1 MRRMTMQD
9 RYIIVVKTM
18 LGQGMPMTLKLI
30 GACLLFSLLIG
41 IVFGTIRSLKIPV
54 VDQILGLYA
63 VVCRGIPTIIVLL
76 FFYATLVRGTQF
88 WISVLSISLVEGA
101 YMMEIVKGGFLS
113 VDKGQWEAAKALNL
127 PLIHTIVYIVLPQV
141 MLVTIP
147 ALIGQIVMLVKGTS
161 VAATIGCMDVLRRA
175 QLLLPKYSYPLEIYA
190 YILVIFFIMCHFLT
204 WLGKRL
210 ERTVVKRIMG
220 DKYV

>member
-1 MRRMTMQD
+1 MTMQD

-54 VDQILGLYA
+54 IDQILGLYA

-210 ERTVVKRIMG
+210 ERTVV
-220 DKYV
+220 

>member
-1 MRRMTMQD
+1 M
-9 RYIIVVKTM
+9 
-18 LGQGMPMTLKLI
+18 
-30 GACLLFSLLIG
+30 
-41 IVFGTIRSLKIPV
+41 
-54 VDQILGLYA
+54 
-63 VVCRGIPTIIVLL
+63 
-76 FFYATLVRGTQF
+76 
-88 WISVLSISLVEGA
+88 
-101 YMMEIVKGGFLS
+101 
-113 VDKGQWEAAKALNL
+113 DKGQWEAAKALNL

>member
-1 MRRMTMQD
+1 MTMQD

-127 PLIHTIVYIVLPQV
+127 PLIHTVVYIVLPQV

>member
-1 MRRMTMQD
+1 MTMQD

-113 VDKGQWEAAKALNL
+113 GDKGQWEAAKALNL

>member
-1 MRRMTMQD
+1 MTMQD

-141 MLVTIP
+141 ML
-147 ALIGQIVMLVKGTS
+147 IGQIVMLVKGTS

>member
-1 MRRMTMQD
+1 MTMQD

-161 VAATIGCMDVLRRA
+161 VAATIGCMEVLRRA

>member
-1 MRRMTMQD
+1 MTMQD

-41 IVFGTIRSLKIPV
+41 IVFGTIRSLKFPV

>member
-1 MRRMTMQD
+1 MTMQD

-54 VDQILGLYA
+54 IDQILGLYA

-141 MLVTIP
+141 MLVMIP

>member
-1 MRRMTMQD
+1 MTMQD
-9 RYIIVVKTM
+9 RYIIVGKTM

-190 YILVIFFIMCHFLT
+190 YILVIFFIMCRFLT

>member
-1 MRRMTMQD
+1 MTMQD

-175 QLLLPKYSYPLEIYA
+175 QLLPKYSYPLEIYA

>member
-1 MRRMTMQD
+1 MTMQD

-30 GACLLFSLLIG
+30 SACLLFSLLIG

>member
-1 MRRMTMQD
+1 
-9 RYIIVVKTM
+9 
-18 LGQGMPMTLKLI
+18 MTLKLI

-88 WISVLSISLVEGA
+88 WISVLSISVVEGA

>member
-1 MRRMTMQD
+1 MTMQD
-9 RYIIVVKTM
+9 RYIIVGKTM

-204 WLGKRL
+204 WLG
-210 ERTVVKRIMG
+210 
-220 DKYV
+220 

>member
-1 MRRMTMQD
+1 MTMQD

-88 WISVLSISLVEGA
+88 WISALSISLVEGA

>member
-1 MRRMTMQD
+1 MTMQD

-54 VDQILGLYA
+54 IDQILGLYA

-113 VDKGQWEAAKALNL
+113 VDKGQWEAAKVLNL

>member
-1 MRRMTMQD
+1 MTMQD

-147 ALIGQIVMLVKGTS
+147 ALIGQVVMLVKGTS

>member
-1 MRRMTMQD
+1 MTMQD

-54 VDQILGLYA
+54 IDQILGLYA

-141 MLVTIP
+141 MLVTICGGHHRLYGCFAP
-147 ALIGQIVMLVKGTS
+147 CAAAASQVLLSAGDLCVHSGDLLHHVPLPDMAGQ
-161 VAATIGCMDVLRRA
+161 AAG
-175 QLLLPKYSYPLEIYA
+175 A
-190 YILVIFFIMCHFLT
+190 YRCKKDY
-204 WLGKRL
+204 G
-210 ERTVVKRIMG
+210 
-220 DKYV
+220 

>member
-1 MRRMTMQD
+1 MTMQD

-54 VDQILGLYA
+54 IDQILGLYA

-210 ERTVVKRIMG
+210 ERTIVKRIMG

>member
-1 MRRMTMQD
+1 
-9 RYIIVVKTM
+9 
-18 LGQGMPMTLKLI
+18 MPMTLKLI

-54 VDQILGLYA
+54 IDQILGLYA

>member
-1 MRRMTMQD
+1 MTMQD

-113 VDKGQWEAAKALNL
+113 VDKGQWEAAKAWNR

>member
-1 MRRMTMQD
+1 MTMQD

-210 ERTVVKRIMG
+210 ERTVVKRMMG

>member
-1 MRRMTMQD
+1 MTMQD

-41 IVFGTIRSLKIPV
+41 IVFGTIRSLKIPA

>member
-1 MRRMTMQD
+1 MTMQD

-175 QLLLPKYSYPLEIYA
+175 QPLLPKYSYPLEIYA

>member
-1 MRRMTMQD
+1 MTMQD

-63 VVCRGIPTIIVLL
+63 VVCCGIPTIIVLL

>member
-1 MRRMTMQD
+1 
-9 RYIIVVKTM
+9 
-18 LGQGMPMTLKLI
+18 MTLKLI

-54 VDQILGLYA
+54 IDQILGLYA

>member
-1 MRRMTMQD
+1 MTMQD

-141 MLVTIP
+141 MLVTIL

>member
-1 MRRMTMQD
+1 MTMQD

-190 YILVIFFIMCHFLT
+190 YILVIFLIMCHVRT

>member
-1 MRRMTMQD
+1 MTMQD

-101 YMMEIVKGGFLS
+101 YMMGIVKGGFLS

>member
-1 MRRMTMQD
+1 MTMQD

-54 VDQILGLYA
+54 IDQILGLYA

-147 ALIGQIVMLVKGTS
+147 ALIGQVVMLVKGTS

>member
-1 MRRMTMQD
+1 MTMQD

-54 VDQILGLYA
+54 IDQILGLYA

-141 MLVTIP
+141 MLV
-147 ALIGQIVMLVKGTS
+147 KGTS

>member
-1 MRRMTMQD
+1 MQD

>member
-1 MRRMTMQD
+1 MTMQD

-113 VDKGQWEAAKALNL
+113 VDKGQWEATKALNL

>member
-1 MRRMTMQD
+1 MTMQD

-113 VDKGQWEAAKALNL
+113 VDKGQWEAAKVLNL

>member
-1 MRRMTMQD
+1 MTMQD

-175 QLLLPKYSYPLEIYA
+175 QLLLYA

>member
-1 MRRMTMQD
+1 MTMQD

-54 VDQILGLYA
+54 IDQILGLYA

-175 QLLLPKYSYPLEIYA
+175 QLLLPKYSIRWRS
-190 YILVIFFIMCHFLT
+190 M
-204 WLGKRL
+204 
-210 ERTVVKRIMG
+210 RTFW
-220 DKYV
+220 

>member
-1 MRRMTMQD
+1 MTMQD

-54 VDQILGLYA
+54 VDQILGFYA

>member
-1 MRRMTMQD
+1 MTMQD
-9 RYIIVVKTM
+9 RYIIVGKTM

>member
-1 MRRMTMQD
+1 MTMQD

-88 WISVLSISLVEGA
+88 WICVLSISLVEGA